1 MFKIG
6 EEVNLVGHTGT
17 FIIEDIKNNLYKL
30 KNNPHIWREDS
41 IMKIFN
47 TIYYNET
54 N

>member
-6 EEVNLVGHTGT
+6 EEVNLVGHKGI
-17 FIIEDIKNNLYKL
+17 FIIEEINNNLYKL
-30 KNNPHIWREDS
+30 KNNPYVWKEDC

-47 TIYYNET
+47 TKYYNGT